1 MTWLCSDVEWPPPF
15 FYGSIHLLNKP
26 TRQFKTFWN
35 YLSRSEI
42 ICILVFDTLFITF
55 HKTWCEFEKRCIQFS
70 EWHKSK
76 ERNIFLSCDAMI
88 TKNLIFSI
96 QVSLD
101 GNVATTTVI
110 FIPEVKDQDK
120 ILYCRAKN
128 LHVSTKT
135 VEDQWKIKVACKL

>member
-1 MTWLCSDVEWPPPF
+1 MTQIV
-15 FYGSIHLLNKP
+15 
-26 TRQFKTFWN
+26 
-35 YLSRSEI
+35 
-42 ICILVFDTLFITF
+42 
-55 HKTWCEFEKRCIQFS
+55 
-70 EWHKSK
+70 
-76 ERNIFLSCDAMI
+76 RNVTSFLSCDVMI
-88 TKNLIFSI
+88 TKNLFFPI

-135 VEDQWKIKVACKL
+135 VEDQWKIKVACKCSNSLLYVVVSCLLCN

>member
-26 TRQFKTFWN
+26 TRQFRLFKIISPVVKLYVFLFLIHF
-35 YLSRSEI
+35 LSHSI
-42 ICILVFDTLFITF
+42 KLDVNL
-55 HKTWCEFEKRCIQFS
+55 KKRCIQFF

>member
-1 MTWLCSDVEWPPPF
+1 MYSVFVDNF
-15 FYGSIHLLNKP
+15 FKIS
-26 TRQFKTFWN
+26 
-35 YLSRSEI
+35 
-42 ICILVFDTLFITF
+42 
-55 HKTWCEFEKRCIQFS
+55 
-70 EWHKSK
+70 
-76 ERNIFLSCDAMI
+76 IFLSCDIMI
-88 TKNLIFSI
+88 TKSFFSM

-135 VEDQWKIKVACKL
+135 VEDQWKIKVACKCSNSLLYVVSCLLCNWWFDKETKREACFVFSWLSQVTVLLTTYFHSSKHFIFI